1 MFDSEIKLL
10 IVDDHFVVRH
20 GTSLI
25 LNQAYKK
32 AQIDQVENISDAINK
47 IKNTSYAIILL
58 DISFPKGNV
67 QQLLDQVKVYCPK
80 TKILMF
86 SGLDEEV
93 YALPYL
99 ELGADGYLHKLS
111 SEDEIVLA
119 VNAVLKGGK
128 FLSESVKSKIVKIAL
143 GQSVNNPL
151 DLLSGREI
159 EVARLLA
166 EGLGNQE
173 ICNRLNLQKSTVST
187 YKNRIFEKLDVNN
200 VVELISILN
209 AVRKV

>member
-47 IKNTSYAIILL
+47 IKITSYAIILL

-166 EGLGNQE
+166 EGMGNQE

>member
-47 IKNTSYAIILL
+47 IKITSYAIILL

-128 FLSESVKSKIVKIAL
+128 FLSESIKSKIVKIAL

-166 EGLGNQE
+166 EGMGNQE